1 MKKQKKINKPLILQK
16 KKVENEER
24 IAFKPNIIKNN
35 LYYDKIKVTFMKEII
50 KFFLP
55 NKNLLKIIIK
65 EKKKNLKK

>member
-24 IAFKPNIIKNN
+24 ITFKPNIIKNN
-35 LYYDKIKVTFMKEII
+35 LYYDKIKVTFMKEIF